1 MSPVFCVVGPTA
13 SGKSHLALG
22 LAKGI
27 GGVIINADSLQVY
40 KGLPLLTAR
49 PSPQDEA
56 HVSHHL
62 YGFLGP
68 HDTYS
73 VARWLE
79 DVAPLL
85 ARLIPEGRPVIFVG
99 GTGLYIKALL
109 EGLAPV
115 PVIDPDTRTR
125 VRALYESQGFEA
137 LQELWGEIGEEV
149 LGPCPKDPQRAQRAL
164 EVYLATQR
172 PLAFWQQTPQ
182 QPLAPNAKIIYAVRP
197 KGELLERAQARLEA
211 VFDPSRQEMEGLM
224 IDHPNLET
232 APLMQALGAKELL
245 ALVQGTMSRAEA
257 LTQAFIRTRQYI
269 KRQNTW
275 FRHQLRDPLVLD
287 PQRDMAHIIEE
298 ITRHNP

>member
-13 SGKSHLALG
+13 SGKSRLALG
-22 LAKGI
+22 LAKEM

-40 KGLPLLTAR
+40 QDLPLLTAR
-49 PSPQDEA
+49 PSPQEEA
-56 HVSHHL
+56 IAPHHL

-73 VARWLE
+73 VARWLD

-85 ARLIPEGRPVIFVG
+85 TRLAQEGRPIIFVG

-109 EGLAPV
+109 EGLAPI
-115 PVIDPDTRTR
+115 PEIDPDTRAH
-125 VRALYESQGFEA
+125 VRALYEAQGFEA

-164 EVYLATQR
+164 EVYLTTQR

-182 QPLAPNAKIIYAVRP
+182 QPLAPKAKVIYAVRP
-197 KGELLERAQARLEA
+197 KEELLERAQARLEM
-211 VFDPSRQEMEGLM
+211 VFDPSLQDMKVLLA
-224 IDHPNLET
+224 DNPNLEN

-245 ALVQGTMSRAEA
+245 ALVQGKMSHAEA

-287 PQRDMAHIIEE
+287 PQMDMAHIMDE
-298 ITRHNP
+298 ITRDSP

>member
-22 LAKGI
+22 LAKEI
-27 GGVIINADSLQVY
+27 GGFIINADSLQVY
-40 KGLPLLTAR
+40 KDLPLLTAR

-99 GTGLYIKALL
+99 GTGLYIKALQ

-172 PLAFWQQTPQ
+172 PLSFWQQTPQ

-197 KGELLERAQARLEA
+197 KDELLERAQARLEA

-232 APLMQALGAKELL
+232 APLMQALGAKE
-245 ALVQGTMSRAEA
+245 
-257 LTQAFIRTRQYI
+257 
-269 KRQNTW
+269 
-275 FRHQLRDPLVLD
+275 
-287 PQRDMAHIIEE
+287 
-298 ITRHNP
+298 